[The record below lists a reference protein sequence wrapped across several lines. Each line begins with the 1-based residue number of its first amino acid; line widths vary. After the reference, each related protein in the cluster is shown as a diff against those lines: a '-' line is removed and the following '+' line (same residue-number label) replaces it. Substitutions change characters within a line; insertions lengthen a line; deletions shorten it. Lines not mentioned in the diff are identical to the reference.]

1 MKATDYRNSFDGMRD
16 ERRST
21 RLIILFLAGA
31 LLLSMFYIISRDE
44 SIAMI
49 PPGLTE
55 KGLISKTTANS
66 AVKEAWGAYI
76 AESLGN
82 VTPENADFVAKN
94 LGSLIDPSVYKK
106 LMEVIGQQSQ
116 LIKDEQVTLQFVTNA
131 VFYVPSKDIVVVSG
145 EYTIRG
151 MRQEETRN
159 VRTYEIGLRVRNYNV
174 ALTSLDLYEGPWR
187 PGVDRD
193 KVKKE
198 ADAKNQRKVAENN

>member
-1 MKATDYRNSFDGMRD
+1 MKADQYRDSFDGMRN
-16 ERRST
+16 ERRIN
-21 RLIILFLAGA
+21 RLA
-31 LLLSMFYIISRDE
+31 LLGLTFALVLSLFFICTRE
-44 SIAMI
+44 ATVVMI

-55 KGLISKTTANS
+55 KGEITKSEANS

-94 LGSLIDPSVYKK
+94 LGSLIDPAVYKK

-116 LIKDEQVTLQFVTNA
+116 LIKDEQVTLQFATNA

-151 MRQEETRN
+151 MRQEETRK
-159 VRTYEIGLRVRNYNV
+159 VLTYELGVRVRNYNV

-187 PGVDRD
+187 PGVDRE
-193 KVKKE
+193 KQKKE
-198 ADAKNQRKVAENN
+198 AEKNQRKVADR

>member
-1 MKATDYRNSFDGMRD
+1 MKAQDYRNSYDGLHY
-16 ERRST
+16 ERRIS
-21 RLIILFLAGA
+21 RLTVLALAGA
-31 LLLSMFYIISRDE
+31 LVLALFFIATRD
-44 SIAMI
+44 ATVVMI
-49 PPGLTE
+49 PPGLSE
-55 KGLISKTTANS
+55 KGEVSKSAASS

-82 VTPENADFVAKN
+82 VTPETADFVAKN

-131 VFYVPSKDIVVVSG
+131 VFFVPSRDIVVVSG

-159 VRTYEIGLRVRNYNV
+159 VRTYELGLRVRNYNV

-193 KVKKE
+193 KVKH
-198 ADAKNQRKVAENN
+198 DAEKNQRKVAENN